1 MSTLFNWIC
10 GFYTRRLNPFGK
22 VVGRN
27 ELLNGRSIIIVA
39 QKSNHLRSGATGM
52 SQKLLN

>member
-10 GFYTRRLNPFGK
+10 AFYTRRLNPFGK

-27 ELLNGRSIIIVA
+27 EPLNGRSIIIVA